1 MKRKIIKVLSYVL
14 VSLLSVALTLGGVL
28 LFMPKNSDTKLDEIE
43 ALVDKYFIEDPE
55 MEGVYDAAADA
66 MIQALGDR
74 WSYYMTAEEFADYKE
89 RMSNSYVGIG
99 VTVELDGQK
108 RGAKVLQVTAGGP
121 AEAAGILAGDVI
133 CQADGTDFANMEL
146 SAISQIIKGAEGTT
160 VQLTV
165 IRGEEQLQLTVE
177 RRSIQTAVATAE
189 MLEGN
194 IGLVTIVN
202 FDSRC
207 YDETI
212 AAIESLLEQGAEKL
226 IFDVRN
232 NPGGYKRE
240 LVKILDYLLPSGLLF
255 RSEYYDGTIKDDNSD
270 DKCLEMPM
278 AVLVNGSS
286 YSAAEFFAAALMEYE
301 WAHVVGT
308 QTCGKGYFQTV
319 YQLSDGSAINL
330 SYGKYYTPQG
340 NSLIGVGI
348 LPDTVVEV
356 EENVASA
363 IYAGTLDPMEDPQ
376 VLAAIAALQSE

>member
-1 MKRKIIKVLSYVL
+1 
-14 VSLLSVALTLGGVL
+14 
-28 LFMPKNSDTKLDEIE
+28 
-43 ALVDKYFIEDPE
+43 
-55 MEGVYDAAADA
+55 
-66 MIQALGDR
+66 
-74 WSYYMTAEEFADYKE
+74 MTATEYADYKE

-133 CQADGTDFANMEL
+133 CRADGTDFANMEL
-146 SAISQIIKGAEGTT
+146 SAISQTIKGEAGTT
-160 VQLTV
+160 VQLTI

-177 RRSIQTAVATAE
+177 RRAIQTAVATE
-189 MLEGN
+189 KMLDGN

-202 FDSRC
+202 FDARC

-319 YQLSDGSAINL
+319 YELSDGSAINL
-330 SYGKYYTPQG
+330 SYGKYYTPKG

-356 EENVASA
+356 EEDVASA

-376 VLAAIAALQSE
+376 ILAAIAALQAE

>member
-308 QTCGKGYFQTV
+308 QTCGKGSFQTV